1 MENQNNLL
9 IAIVLSIIILI
20 SYNMLYEAPRKDAM
34 QQTAFAEKLASESGA
49 AKAPKA
55 ETAAA
60 PVAKDR
66 ATLIAADRRVRI
78 DTPEIEGSIRL
89 KGARLDDVVLKNY
102 KTSVAPDAKKIMLLS
117 PAGSAEPNQPY
128 YTETGWLAANM
139 AVPTDETEWKA
150 DGDKLTP
157 ERALHLSWNNGQGL
171 TFERTIEVDKDFL
184 FTVTDRVKNDTA
196 NTVTLYPF
204 GLISRH
210 GAHPSNDQEGPLGV
224 LGGTLKE
231 YKFKDMASE
240 GKKSF
245 ESDGG
250 WLGVGD
256 KYWLVALV
264 PPQADKIAATFT
276 YTQGADQDPAH
287 GTFQSDFRST
297 PISVAAGASAE
308 KQIRV
313 FAGAKRVRLFDRYTD
328 TLSLPHFD
336 RAIDF
341 GWFYFLTKP
350 FLYLMDYLGEWLGN
364 YGLAIL
370 ALTVLLKAV
379 TYPLSAKSYIAMAK
393 MKDLQPEIKKIQ
405 DKYKDDQQ
413 RMAAETMAL
422 YKREKTNPMSGCL
435 PIFIQIPI
443 FFALYKVLSVN
454 IELRQADFYGWIH
467 DLSMPDPTSV
477 WNLFGLISFQPDFL
491 PALGVWPILMGI
503 SMYVQQILSPQPPD
517 KNQARIFKFMPILF
531 TFMMAQVASGLVIY
545 WTLGNILGLLQQW
558 TIIKHH
564 GQKKPA

>member
-1 MENQNNLL
+1 
-9 IAIVLSIIILI
+9 
-20 SYNMLYEAPRKDAM
+20 
-34 QQTAFAEKLASESGA
+34 
-49 AKAPKA
+49 
-55 ETAAA
+55 
-60 PVAKDR
+60 
-66 ATLIAADRRVRI
+66 
-78 DTPEIEGSIRL
+78 
-89 KGARLDDVVLKNY
+89 
-102 KTSVAPDAKKIMLLS
+102 
-117 PAGSAEPNQPY
+117 
-128 YTETGWLAANM
+128 
-139 AVPTDETEWKA
+139 
-150 DGDKLTP
+150 
-157 ERALHLSWNNGQGL
+157 
-171 TFERTIEVDKDFL
+171 
-184 FTVTDRVKNDTA
+184 
-196 NTVTLYPF
+196 
-204 GLISRH
+204 
-210 GAHPSNDQEGPLGV
+210 
-224 LGGTLKE
+224 
-231 YKFKDMASE
+231 
-240 GKKSF
+240 
-245 ESDGG
+245 
-250 WLGVGD
+250 
-256 KYWLVALV
+256 
-264 PPQADKIAATFT
+264 
-276 YTQGADQDPAH
+276 
-287 GTFQSDFRST
+287 
-297 PISVAAGASAE
+297 
-308 KQIRV
+308 
-313 FAGAKRVRLFDRYTD
+313 VRLFDRYTD